1 MTIEISTIQPCSMY
15 HTVRAASIRRFTL
28 RHFTSSLQLFKKPS
42 SIIYFSCALF
52 CAGLGTDSI
61 KQHGEGE
68 DITNHSGH
76 NTIHNHSIWFLS
88 KPQQNII
95 SSEDCRGGQDV
106 AWLCPRHASFHHW
119 RLHLRLLHPRSASD
133 VGAKR
138 GWNIVEHQPTI
149 MDW

>member
-1 MTIEISTIQPCSMY
+1 MNDDRALHNQTMCLCQC
-15 HTVRAASIRRFTL
+15 VRL
-28 RHFTSSLQLFKKPS
+28 RSDDLLYFTSRAVCNYLRNPVLS
-42 SIIYFSCALF
+42 SISVVHCSVQ
-52 CAGLGTDSI
+52 GTDSI

-106 AWLCPRHASFHHW
+106 AWLCHRHASFHHR
-119 RLHLRLLHPRSASD
+119 RLYLCLLHPRSASD

-138 GWNIVEHQPTI
+138 GWNIAEHQPTI